1 MRVFRLRK
9 EYSHTLSPTTTT
21 IVCFG
26 CVGFFIRF
34 SVFRRNELKT
44 LEKEEKRM
52 KYVVHRRFK
61 DKAICGE
68 VNLPAMTMCEEANGY
83 IFHGDKLLCVVT
95 SENAHQ
101 FFARDDDGAGM
112 LRGKLTQAIQKT
124 LAKRDA
130 NYQNRWDKVWE
141 DPTCQPYK
149 RIEYADFWLWNH
161 DFFNAD
167 IDTLRHIAKLVGA
180 KEVA

>member
-1 MRVFRLRK
+1 MDDYYVIVPPDRDAKEIMALIVAKAESLKLTVSKSKSRIVPLTKPFRYCKAKFILTETGRVVMNGNRDGVKRARRKIKAFRTK
-9 EYSHTLSPTTTT
+9 IQNGE

-112 LRGKLTQAIQKT
+112 LRG
-124 LAKRDA
+124 
-130 NYQNRWDKVWE
+130 
-141 DPTCQPYK
+141 
-149 RIEYADFWLWNH
+149 
-161 DFFNAD
+161 
-167 IDTLRHIAKLVGA
+167 
-180 KEVA
+180 

>member
-1 MRVFRLRK
+1 
-9 EYSHTLSPTTTT
+9 
-21 IVCFG
+21 
-26 CVGFFIRF
+26 
-34 SVFRRNELKT
+34 
-44 LEKEEKRM
+44 M

-61 DKAICGE
+61 DKAICGN
-68 VNLPAMTMCEEANGY
+68 VNLPAMTVCEENNEY
-83 IFHGDKLLCVVT
+83 IFYDGNMLCAAT

-130 NYQNRWDKVWE
+130 NYQSRWDKVWD
-141 DPTCQPYK
+141 DPICQPYK
-149 RIEYADFWLWNH
+149 RIEDDNFWLWNH
-161 DFFNAD
+161 DFFNAN
-167 IDTLRHIAKLVGA
+167 IDTLQHIARLIGV

>member
-1 MRVFRLRK
+1 
-9 EYSHTLSPTTTT
+9 
-21 IVCFG
+21 
-26 CVGFFIRF
+26 
-34 SVFRRNELKT
+34 
-44 LEKEEKRM
+44 M

-83 IFHGDKLLCVVT
+83 IIYNGKMLCAAT

-130 NYQNRWDKVWE
+130 NYQSRWDKVWD
-141 DPTCQPYK
+141 DPACQPYK
-149 RIEYADFWLWNH
+149 RIEDDAFWLWNH
-161 DFFNAD
+161 DFFNAN
-167 IDTLRHIAKLVGA
+167 IDALQHIARLIGVKG
-180 KEVA
+180 VA